1 MAEMRI
7 LSKHLINGFYTVF
20 NPVGDLL
27 ENANIHPHV
36 VTASGF
42 LLSVITAWLFW
53 KGYMFWGGITLILA
67 GACDV
72 LDGRLARNTNRT
84 SRFGAVLDSTVDR
97 YSEILV
103 FMGLAAFFHSAVMS
117 AIIILAMAGSLLTSY
132 VRARAEGLG
141 LECKIGL
148 MQRPE
153 RVTFIAVGAI
163 IGALIDVIFGTQQPL
178 LKLAIVGIAVLGNI
192 TVIQRVL
199 HVRGQLK
206 NGVEKEQ

>member
-1 MAEMRI
+1 MRI

>member
-7 LSKHLINGFYTVF
+7 LSKHFINGFYAVV

-42 LLSVITAWLFW
+42 FFSVITAWLFW
-53 KGYMFWGGITLILA
+53 KGYMFWGGITLILS

-72 LDGRLARNTNRT
+72 LDGRLARNTNRA
-84 SRFGAVLDSTVDR
+84 SRFGAILDSTVDR
-97 YSEILV
+97 YSEIMV

-141 LECKIGL
+141 MECKIGL

-153 RVTFIAVGAI
+153 RVTFIAVGAV
-163 IGALIDVIFGTQQPL
+163 IGALIDFIFGTQQPL
-178 LKLAIVGIAVLGNI
+178 LKLAIVGIAVLGNV

-199 HVRGQLK
+199 YVRGQLK
-206 NGVEKEQ
+206 NRIEKEQ